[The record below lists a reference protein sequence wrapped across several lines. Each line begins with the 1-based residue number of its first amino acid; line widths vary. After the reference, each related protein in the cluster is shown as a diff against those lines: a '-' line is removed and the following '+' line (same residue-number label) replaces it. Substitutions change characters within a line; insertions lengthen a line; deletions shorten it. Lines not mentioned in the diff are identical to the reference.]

1 MAPAPT
7 TRRSRRLHPA
17 QARSHDDNNDEVPT
31 ASVALERDHD
41 ARPVRQRRSPK
52 RARGDDAPGR
62 NTRSKRRNNDAG
74 PTSPLREQSTGSAAS
89 PELGAATS
97 PSTTPEPTDDTRMCN
112 LLNSSMVR
120 RTNETIDADHSS
132 HNRPP
137 SGEAASSSDNED
149 AGESDDTDGTR
160 SHHLD
165 ADQGLEVSGSQESL
179 SSQRGEDS
187 EDSTPVQ
194 TPGVVPGA
202 ASPTTRH
209 LNDIYTWEVEPS
221 DGDVGDDDGNSGNGG
236 ADADARA
243 DSVDTATEEVDSD
256 VDFEAQSD
264 MEEDDSLSLE
274 AAFNKDIAD
283 FGERVAAQSED
294 SVFFGPSGS
303 STTVYLEPK
312 PFLKVFKHMK
322 RKGWTGQQDWDTRI
336 DRTLPKTTVG
346 KVLPH
351 FVRKIER
358 LYKMGSRQPDNA
370 AQTAFFTDHTGPLQ
384 YYIGIVAECVRFIR
398 DKRLPLEKTE
408 PLNTADRKRKQMT
421 MDLADPL
428 IPWLVHLLKA
438 AWHLG
443 SPESFND
450 FTVQLLTT
458 TVGWIRQLYSTL
470 QREIEATPV
479 PEEQKKRAKPPNHP
493 DYDAKEEKRR
503 KEDEEWRKWAKF
515 QEARDQLGGMLQQL
529 DALLQKAPD
538 MLFAEER
545 RQARVEAEKERMKE
559 LAVQQAEQ
567 ARLEKEQREKE
578 RIQQNQNVAKSLR
591 READDGWIEAEV
603 DYLREQL
610 QGATYDDPWLPSMQD
625 TARRVGHSVEDTM
638 EKSRKELRRMLGR
651 KWGGV
656 RSPKQIEAEVKNLM
670 QLWRLRYP

>member
-17 QARSHDDNNDEVPT
+17 QARGHDDSDDEVPT
-31 ASVALERDHD
+31 ASVTLERDHD

-62 NTRSKRRNNDAG
+62 NTRSKRRNNGAG
-74 PTSPLREQSTGSAAS
+74 PTTSLREPSTGSAAS
-89 PELGAATS
+89 PELGAAKS

-120 RTNETIDADHSS
+120 RTNETTDADHSS
-132 HNRPP
+132 HSRPP
-137 SGEAASSSDNED
+137 SGEAAFSDNED

-160 SHHLD
+160 GHRLN
-165 ADQGLEVSGSQESL
+165 ADQGHETSESRESS
-179 SSQRGEDS
+179 SSQHEEDS

-194 TPGVVPGA
+194 TPGVAPSA
-202 ASPTTRH
+202 ANPTTHH
-209 LNDIYTWEVEPS
+209 LNDIYEFES
-221 DGDVGDDDGNSGNGG
+221 GDDDVGDGNGNSGN
-236 ADADARA
+236 ARA
-243 DSVDTATEEVDSD
+243 ASVDTATEEVDSD
-256 VDFEAQSD
+256 IDFEAQSD

-274 AAFNKDIAD
+274 AAFNKDIAN

-294 SVFFGPSGS
+294 SIFFGPSGS
-303 STTVYLEPK
+303 PTTVHLEPK
-312 PFLKVFKHMK
+312 PFLKVFRHMK
-322 RKGWTGQQDWDTRI
+322 RKGWTGQQDWDTQI
-336 DRTLPKTTVG
+336 DQKLPKTTVG

-358 LYKMGSRQPDNA
+358 LYKMGSGQPDIV

-398 DKRLPLEKTE
+398 DKRLPLEKNE
-408 PLNTADRKRKQMT
+408 PLNTADRKRKQMA

-443 SPESFND
+443 SPESFSD
-450 FTVQLLTT
+450 FTIQLLTT

-470 QREIEATPV
+470 QREVKATPV
-479 PEEQKKRAKPPNHP
+479 PEKQKKRAKPPDHP
-493 DYDAKEEKRR
+493 GYDAKEEKRR
-503 KEDEEWRKWAKF
+503 KEDEEWRKWAKS
-515 QEARDQLGGMLQQL
+515 QEARDQLGGMLQDL

-545 RQARVEAEKERMKE
+545 RQAHLEAEKQRMKE
-559 LAVQQAEQ
+559 LAAQHAEQ

-578 RIQQNQNVAKSLR
+578 RIRQNQNVAKSLR

-610 QGATYDDPWLPSMQD
+610 QGATYDDPWFPSMQD
-625 TARRVGHSVEDTM
+625 TARRVGHGVEDTM
-638 EKSRKELRRMLGR
+638 EKSRKELRRVLGR
-651 KWGGV
+651 KWGSV